1 MSKKYG
7 TAQVCALRIG
17 SSQRL
22 MNRITIKII
31 LASNKKIFDNII
43 NMKTN
48 IIVRSFLITAM
59 IIIGLAGCA
68 SPPPPVKGP
77 SAESQ
82 QAKNIVQSTSTPDM
96 PSSLP
101 VPTQDPNATA
111 KGIVQGQPVPGS
123 SPPLAA
129 TPIQQTTAFA
139 SDALTPDEAK
149 FLQTY
154 LNRISYLVYYNEN
167 SGLDP
172 QLAKAA
178 VSQANR
184 YLIEKLGLS
193 VIDFDQ
199 IQKNKKDQMSAYQSE
214 TGGSIDIITYI
225 AQKLNAD
232 IYLEIDAKT
241 SFGGGPGSWSGS
253 AQGSMKIFDASTAAL
268 LGAISFLSPQTFSPV
283 SSDAAMMN
291 AIAGAVWLAMPKVT
305 EQSKALMASSVAT
318 RGVRYELILQNT
330 PDAKSIA
337 QFQRNLSKKVREVEQ
352 LSYAPGESRFALYAF
367 MPASR
372 IQDAIYEAASAAGFP
387 DSYLLYMRGRSY
399 TFNTGL

>member
-1 MSKKYG
+1 
-7 TAQVCALRIG
+7 
-17 SSQRL
+17 
-22 MNRITIKII
+22 
-31 LASNKKIFDNII
+31 
-43 NMKTN
+43 MKTN
-48 IIVRSFLITAM
+48 KIVRSFLIAVV
-59 IIIGLAGCA
+59 ILIGLAGCA
-68 SPPPPVKGP
+68 TPPPPVKGP

-101 VPTQDPNATA
+101 APTQDPNATA
-111 KGIVQGQPVPGS
+111 KGIVQSQPVPGS
-123 SPPLAA
+123 TPAPAASPTPQSTSFAA
-129 TPIQQTTAFA
+129 
-139 SDALTPDEAK
+139 DALTPDEAK

-154 LNRISYLVYYNEN
+154 LNRMSYLVYYNEN

-241 SFGGGPGSWSGS
+241 SFGGGPGGWSGS

-291 AIAGAVWLAMPKVT
+291 AIAGAVWQAMPKVT
-305 EQSKALMASSVAT
+305 EQSKALMTSSVAT
-318 RGVRYELILQNT
+318 RGVRYELVLQNT

-367 MPASR
+367 IPASR

>member
-1 MSKKYG
+1 MVLI
-7 TAQVCALRIG
+7 AVV
-17 SSQRL
+17 
-22 MNRITIKII
+22 
-31 LASNKKIFDNII
+31 
-43 NMKTN
+43 
-48 IIVRSFLITAM
+48 IVV
-59 IIIGLAGCA
+59 GLAGCA
-68 SPPPPVKGP
+68 SPPQAVKGP

-82 QAKNIVQSTSTPDM
+82 QAKNIVQGTSTPDM
-96 PSSLP
+96 PATLP
-101 VPTQDPNATA
+101 APAQDTSTTA
-111 KGIVQGQPVPGS
+111 KGIVQSQPVPGS
-123 SPPLAA
+123 AQTPSAPPSVQSTQSASY
-129 TPIQQTTAFA
+129 Q
-139 SDALTPDEAK
+139 SDALSPDEAK

-154 LNRISYLVYYNEN
+154 LARMSYLVYYNES
-167 SGLDP
+167 SGIDP

-199 IQKNKKDQMSAYQSE
+199 IQKNKKDQMSAYQAE

-241 SFGGGPGSWSGS
+241 SFGGGPGGWSGS

-268 LGAISFLSPQTFSPV
+268 LGSISFLSPQTFSPV

-291 AIAGAVWLAMPKVT
+291 AIAGAVWQAMPKVT
-305 EQSKALMASSVAT
+305 EQSKALMTSSIAT

-387 DSYLLYMRGRSY
+387 DSYLLYMRGKSY